1 MAGLLSLLASGILAA
16 LAVWLLGGITLRLIG
31 AALGIGG
38 LLDTACT
45 GAPAM
50 ALATIL
56 GAAAWLV
63 GHWLFALRHHH
74 FRSPLARR
82 IFVDALP
89 AHFDPRGAGASP
101 TFRREPGDERRRG
114 HHFQG

>member
-1 MAGLLSLLASGILAA
+1 MTGLLSLLASGILAA

-31 AALGIGG
+31 AVLAIGG
-38 LLDTACT
+38 LLDTAWT

-56 GAAAWLV
+56 GAAAWLA
-63 GHWLFALRHHH
+63 GHWLFALRHHYY
-74 FRSPLARR
+74 RSPLARR

-89 AHFDPRGAGASP
+89 ARFDATRRWGVPNVPPGA
-101 TFRREPGDERRRG
+101 RR
-114 HHFQG
+114 